1 MFPMSS
7 VTLFAVVVL
16 LRATAPLFSTDAPTP
31 SRVDFAELAA
41 WCSVDITSEASIQRY
56 LEQGLRTE
64 DAGGSRLTYKSL
76 NAWNTVGVEIHFDN
90 GTRVSGINVRIAP
103 GTVRATLSMDFPE
116 INASGVY
123 YLTSDGTL
131 TSSDGSFSYRCR

>member
-1 MFPMSS
+1 MNYTPATLLALVALCCAPSS
-7 VTLFAVVVL
+7 L
-16 LRATAPLFSTDAPTP
+16 LSSDAPT
-31 SRVDFAELAA
+31 LARFQLTQSA
-41 WCSVDITSEASIQRY
+41 ASCSVDITSEASIQRY

-103 GTVRATLSMDFPE
+103 GTMHATLSMDFPE

>member
-1 MFPMSS
+1 MFPIA
-7 VTLFAVVVL
+7 LFTAVAL
-16 LRATAPLFSTDAPTP
+16 LRAAGPLCSTDAPTP
-31 SRVDFAELAA
+31 TRVDFAELTAS
-41 WCSVDITSEASIQRY
+41 CDVDITSEASIQRY
-56 LEQGLRTE
+56 LQQGLRTE
-64 DAGGSRLTYKSL
+64 DAGGSRLTYKTL

-90 GTRVSGINVRIAP
+90 GNRVSGINVRIAP
-103 GTVRATLSMDFPE
+103 GKVRATLSMDFPE